1 MTLVAVNLGLPK
13 SGTTTLA
20 KALRM
25 AGLRVA
31 DHRIRGRNTHDPALK
46 GLYVAEVLYRGYFE
60 AGDPGALIPDV
71 TAISEMSML
80 RATRS
85 LWPQTDFAL
94 IRAIRAHHPGVKFL
108 ASRRDSFA
116 LSQSMLAWSNLATQR
131 LPAAAIPGLPPGF
144 GTTTRERQQWI
155 DGHYD
160 TLAAYFRGDPDFLE
174 YSIEDPGAPERIS
187 RHLGRELPWWGRKNA
202 NPERE
207 DA

>member
-31 DHRIRGRNTHDPALK
+31 DHRIRGRNSDDPALK

-60 AGDPGALIPDV
+60 TGDPGALIPDV

-80 RATRS
+80 RAQKS
-85 LWPQTDFAL
+85 QWPQTDLAL

-116 LSQSMLAWSNLATQR
+116 LSQSMLAWSNLGTNR
-131 LPAAAIPGLPPGF
+131 LPAAAIPGMPAGY
-144 GTTTRERQQWI
+144 GATTRERQQWI
-155 DGHYD
+155 DGHYE
-160 TLAAYFRGDPDFLE
+160 TLATYFRGDADFLE
-174 YSIEDPGAPERIS
+174 YNIEDTEAPLQIS

>member
-31 DHRIRGRNTHDPALK
+31 DHRIRGRNSDDPALK

-60 AGDPGALIPDV
+60 TGDPGALIPDV

-80 RATRS
+80 RAQKS
-85 LWPQTDFAL
+85 QWPQTDLAL

-108 ASRRDSFA
+108 ASRRESFA
-116 LSQSMLAWSNLATQR
+116 MSQSMLAWSNLGTDR
-131 LPAAAIPGLPPGF
+131 LPTGAVPGLPAGF
-144 GTTTRERQQWI
+144 GETSKERERWI
-155 DGHYD
+155 DGHYGN
-160 TLAAYFRGDPDFLE
+160 LREWFAGDPDFLE
-174 YSIEDPGAPERIS
+174 FDIADPEAPNRIS
-187 RHLGRELPWWGRKNA
+187 AFLGVDLPWWGTANA
-202 NPERE
+202 NPLRRTS
-207 DA
+207 